1 MRNRGNTRMVMERM
15 LLLSGAVGAGKT
27 AVATRLETDGGFSR
41 LSTSGYLRQYGAGLG
56 AEGQRL
62 QLQELGDRL
71 DLETDYRWV
80 VDNVALPSFAL
91 QPDATYWLLDAA
103 RKPKQVAHFRTAFG
117 LTVRHVH
124 LTAPEDVLR
133 DRYTRRKEAVD
144 TPYDEAIAHPNEVAA
159 RGLIER
165 ADIVFDTNALPTEEV
180 VSRIQLMWG
189 A

>member
-1 MRNRGNTRMVMERM
+1 M

-27 AVATRLETDGGFSR
+27 AVATQLETGGGFSR

-56 AEGQRL
+56 PAGQRL

-80 VDNVALPSFAL
+80 VDDVALPSLAL
-91 QPDATYWLLDAA
+91 KPDAAHWLLDAA
-103 RKPKQVAHFRTAFG
+103 RKPRQVVHFRTAFG

-124 LTAPEDVLR
+124 LTAPEAVLR
-133 DRYTRRKEAVD
+133 DRYTRRKEPAD

-165 ADIVFDTNALPTEEV
+165 ADIVFDTSVMSTNEV
-180 VSRIQLMWG
+180 VRHIQSMWE